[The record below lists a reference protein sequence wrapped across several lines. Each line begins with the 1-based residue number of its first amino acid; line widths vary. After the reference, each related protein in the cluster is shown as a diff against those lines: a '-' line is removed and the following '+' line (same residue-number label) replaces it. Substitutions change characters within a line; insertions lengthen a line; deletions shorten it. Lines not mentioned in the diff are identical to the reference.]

1 MSKPDI
7 ERVARLINEA
17 PLGQYIGSEGAKI
30 LAERVASEHRL
41 KDNEFLYHRGESA
54 GSFYIITE
62 GRVAFTRGNQNNG
75 KMRILHV
82 LESGDLMGE
91 LSFIDGTPRTVS
103 ACALG
108 DASVLCFNAE
118 DITPLITEHPKLM
131 FDFMRAVIK
140 RVHNTVASIGQQQIE
155 LADYISTGGR
165 GRI

>member
-7 ERVARLINEA
+7 ERVTQLIKEA
-17 PLGQYIGSEGAKI
+17 PLGQYIGPEGVKI
-30 LAERVASEHRL
+30 LAERVASEQRL
-41 KDNEFLYHRGESA
+41 KDNEFLYHRGEMA
-54 GSFYIITE
+54 DSFYIITE
-62 GRVAFTRGNQNNG
+62 GRVAFARENANNE

-82 LESGDLMGE
+82 LEKGDLMGE

-108 DASVLCFNAE
+108 DAAVLCFNAE
-118 DITPLITEHPKLM
+118 DIMPLITEHPNLV